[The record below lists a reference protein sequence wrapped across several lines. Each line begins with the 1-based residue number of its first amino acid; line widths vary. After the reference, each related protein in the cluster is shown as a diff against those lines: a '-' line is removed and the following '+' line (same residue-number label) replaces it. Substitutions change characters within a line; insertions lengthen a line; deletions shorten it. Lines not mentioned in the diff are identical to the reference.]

1 MVRIPAGA
9 SSIDIRQNG
18 YGGRKKDDNYIAVR
32 DVDTGEYLMNGG
44 FILSMFKKSIQYGDV
59 ILDYTGSDTVTE
71 RLNSTKPIKK
81 DLVVEVLTVGALNPP
96 DIIFTYLVSSEKQVE
111 YRWMTADRWSHCDR
125 LCKGEL
131 VLFKPTFPP
140 VHMDSIK
147 YKQSPWSQAGLR
159 VCSLLLSIGV
169 LGLLCNRNLFFV
181 KLALGHLILRH
192 P

>member
-1 MVRIPAGA
+1 MCNGDSSTCVRESGSFNSSSYGYNFVVRIPAGA

-18 YGGRKKDDNYIAVR
+18 HGGRKKDDNYIAVR

-96 DIIFTYLVSSEKQVE
+96 DIIFTYLVSREKQVE

-131 VLFKPTFPP
+131 VLYKP
-140 VHMDSIK
+140 
-147 YKQSPWSQAGLR
+147 
-159 VCSLLLSIGV
+159 V
-169 LGLLCNRNLFFV
+169 LGHWVCCAIGTSSLQNWLWV
-181 KLALGHLILRH
+181 I
-192 P
+192 